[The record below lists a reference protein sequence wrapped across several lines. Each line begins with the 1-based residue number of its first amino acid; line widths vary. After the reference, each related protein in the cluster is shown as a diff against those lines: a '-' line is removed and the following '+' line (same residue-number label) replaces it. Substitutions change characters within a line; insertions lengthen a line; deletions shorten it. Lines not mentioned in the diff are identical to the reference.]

1 MDNESIHSFAMELL
15 AHYTKLDYELIQE
28 AYTNPTYRIKKEPKK
43 SGGYRTIHAPIGV
56 TKTVLKSLY
65 QNFFKKFFHLKLISK
80 HCCGNIKNKS
90 IMDGIK
96 PHTLLAPKFII
107 DIDIKDAFHCV
118 NKDQIENILLNI
130 FLSEIN
136 LHRKRYYYYYENI
149 LQKIRHEKQLG
160 SSSKSKEKSIETEN
174 LTEIKAFKN
183 RMDIKDK
190 WKNREI
196 EYWISNEKIRGRKW
210 SKNRGKKILLFPN
223 ADYPDFRKLIRSPYH
238 YDDIYAICKE
248 MAEILSTITTCE
260 GIMPQGY
267 NTSPVL
273 MALMLSLGDILDL
286 FEEKFLKNKIPKSF
300 VNAGYTGISV
310 YVDSITVSIYD
321 TEKDKSEITKEL
333 LSLMKH
339 VELTSF
345 WRFNMKKIHVYE
357 CEYENAMV
365 TGLRLV
371 KERKNRQ
378 DLKSLRD
385 YQQIKGTRK
394 ALRHFTPWYGL
405 RPTIPKSGQR
415 KIRSVFHLATKEENL
430 RAEIINKAKGYLAY
444 IKYVYGKKKIPLQI
458 LKPMKEF
465 VNHLEK
471 QVS

>member
-1 MDNESIHSFAMELL
+1 MEKGSIHSFAMELL
-15 AHYTKLDYELIQE
+15 AHYTKLDYELIKE
-28 AYTNPTYRIKKEPKK
+28 AYTNPTYKIKKEPKK
-43 SGGYRTIHAPIGV
+43 SGGFRTIHAPSGI

-65 QNFFKKFFHLKLISK
+65 QNFFKKFFYLNLISK

-90 IMDGIK
+90 MMDGIK

-118 NKDQIENILLNI
+118 NKDQIEDILLNI

-136 LHRKRYYYYYENI
+136 EHRRRYFYYYENI
-149 LQKIRHEKQLG
+149 LHKIKYEKIQ
-160 SSSKSKEKSIETEN
+160 SSIFKRDSEEIRIEN
-174 LTEIKAFKN
+174 LTERQAFKK
-183 RMDIKDK
+183 RMNVKDK
-190 WKNREI
+190 WKNRDI
-196 EYWISNEKIRGRKW
+196 EYWISNEKIRGKKW
-210 SKNRGKKILLFPN
+210 GRRKKILLFPN
-223 ADYPDFRKLIRSPYH
+223 ADYPDFRKLIRSPDH
-238 YDDIYAICKE
+238 YDDVYAICKE
-248 MAEILSTITTCE
+248 MAEILSRITTCE

-267 NTSPVL
+267 NTSPIL

-286 FEEKFLKNKIPKSF
+286 FEEKFLENKIPKSF
-300 VNAGYTGISV
+300 VNAGYSGISV

-321 TEKDKSEITKEL
+321 SEKNKSEITKEL

-371 KERKNRQ
+371 KERKSRQ
-378 DLKSLRD
+378 DLKSLRGE
-385 YQQIKGTRK
+385 QVKGARK

-405 RPTIPKSGQR
+405 RPTIPKNGQR
-415 KIRSVFHLATKEENL
+415 KIRSVFYLAKKEENL
-430 RAEIINKAKGYLAY
+430 KAEIINKARGYIAY
-444 IKYVYGKKKIPLQI
+444 IKYVYGEKKIPMQI
-458 LKPMKEF
+458 LKPMREF

-471 QVS
+471 QIS